1 MASAAERKHEQIIA
15 QLSQEYLADA
25 GERLGVIEEA
35 LGSDGIP
42 HPDALTTLRREAHN
56 LKGMGGSFGFPFV
69 SLIAHRLEDY
79 ISGLDALDER
89 QISEILTFVDRLQ
102 DIIDAGR
109 DPDDSKAGALVRD
122 LPAHP
127 SAEFDLSGALD
138 VEILLVSPSKTLA
151 QVAANTLRGCGYRV
165 TTAHTACEAIEIA
178 VRAQPD
184 LIITSAVM
192 AGVTGIELVRV
203 LSVISATENLPIA
216 VLTSFSK
223 DHQELRNLPPGAPVI
238 RLGDTFDDDLAEIII
253 GLGLA

>member
-15 QLSQEYLADA
+15 QLSQDYLTDA

-35 LGSDGIP
+35 LGNDGIP
-42 HPDALTTLRREAHN
+42 HSDALTTLRREVHN

-79 ISGLDALDER
+79 ISGLDVLDER
-89 QISEILTFVDRLQ
+89 QISDILIFIDRLQ

-109 DPDDSKAGALVRD
+109 DPDDSEVGALVRG

-138 VEILLVSPSKTLA
+138 IEILLVSPSKTLA
-151 QVAANTLRGCGYRV
+151 QAATNTLRGCGYRV
-165 TTAHTACEAIEIA
+165 TTASTACEAIEIA

-192 AGVTGIELVRV
+192 AGVSGIDLVRV
-203 LSVISATENLPIA
+203 LGVITATEKLPVA

-223 DHQELRNLPPGAPVI
+223 DHQELQNLPIEAPVI
-238 RLGDTFDDDLAEIII
+238 RLGETFDDDLAEIII

>member
-1 MASAAERKHEQIIA
+1 MASAAERKLERIIA

-35 LGSDGIP
+35 LGSDGVP
-42 HPDALTTLRREAHN
+42 HPDVLTTLRREAHN

-89 QISEILTFVDRLQ
+89 QISDILVFIDRLH
-102 DIIDAGR
+102 DIIDAGH
-109 DPDDSKAGALVRD
+109 DPADSEAGALVRG

-138 VEILLVSPSKTLA
+138 VEILLVSPSKTLT

-165 TTAHTACEAIEIA
+165 TTASTACEAIEIA

-203 LSVISATENLPIA
+203 LGVIGATEKLPVV
-216 VLTSFSK
+216 VLTSFAK
-223 DHQELRNLPPGAPVI
+223 DHQELQSLPPGAPVI
-238 RLGDTFDDDLAEIII
+238 RLGETFDDDLAEIII
-253 GLGLA
+253 GLGLV

>member
-35 LGSDGIP
+35 LESDGIP
-42 HPDALTTLRREAHN
+42 DPDALITIRREAHN

-79 ISGLDALDER
+79 ISGLDTLDER
-89 QISEILTFVDRLQ
+89 QISDILVFIDRLQ

-109 DPDDSKAGALVRD
+109 DPDDSKAGALVRG

-138 VEILLVSPSKTLA
+138 VEILLVSPSKTLT
-151 QVAANTLRGCGYRV
+151 QVATKTLRGCGYRV
-165 TTAHTACEAIEIA
+165 TTASTACEAIEIA

-192 AGVTGIELVRV
+192 AGVSGIDLVRV
-203 LSVISATENLPIA
+203 LSVIKATEKLPVA

-223 DHQELRNLPPGAPVI
+223 GHQELQNLPSGAPVI
-238 RLGDTFDDDLAEIII
+238 RLGDTFDDNLAEIII
-253 GLGLA
+253 GLGLT